1 MQVSPKPQARGPS
14 PGEFA
19 QRLVHITRAPLPD
32 SLPCQFNGSRHRGM
46 RRHAGQPAQLIG
58 AEAEDVVEAG
68 IGAAEV
74 EGGVEL
80 ALAAQYPRR

>member
-1 MQVSPKPQARGPS
+1 VLVSPKPQARGPS

-19 QRLVHITRAPLPD
+19 QRLVDISGAPLTN
-32 SLPCQFNGSRHRGM
+32 SLPGEFNGSRHRGM
-46 RRHAGQPAQLIG
+46 RRHAGQPTQLIG

>member
-1 MQVSPKPQARGPS
+1 MGFRFPFLVSRFPKQVPQGSVHEARDPFADCL
-14 PGEFA
+14 PGE
-19 QRLVHITRAPLPD
+19 L
-32 SLPCQFNGSRHRGM
+32 NGSGHRRM

-80 ALAAQYPRR
+80 ALAAQYPR

>member
-1 MQVSPKPQARGPS
+1 
-14 PGEFA
+14 
-19 QRLVHITRAPLPD
+19 
-32 SLPCQFNGSRHRGM
+32 M

-80 ALAAQYPRR
+80 ALAAQYSRR